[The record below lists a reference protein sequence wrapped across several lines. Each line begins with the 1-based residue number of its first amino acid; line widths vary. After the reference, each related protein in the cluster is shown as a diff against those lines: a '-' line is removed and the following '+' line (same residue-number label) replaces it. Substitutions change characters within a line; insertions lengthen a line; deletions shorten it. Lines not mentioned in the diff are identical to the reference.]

1 MAGAAFGRA
10 PAGNVPAMDDIDVE
24 RRERRFQ
31 RRTGRRL
38 ALGLGVGGVTGAVL
52 GALAGSIVSDVG
64 TPAMWAST
72 VAGAIFF
79 GGLGAVW
86 SAMSGLENPRPGRE
100 PLTTDRP
107 LRDVEEPTVEYPE
120 EAEEGAE
127 ARRRELG

>member
-1 MAGAAFGRA
+1 LAERRR
-10 PAGNVPAMDDIDVE
+10 GNVPAIDEIDDVE
-24 RRERRFQ
+24 RRERRFH

-38 ALGLGVGGVTGAVL
+38 SLGLGLGGVTGAVI
-52 GALAGSIVSDVG
+52 GVLAGSIVMGSG
-64 TPAMWAST
+64 TAAMWAST
-72 VAGAIFF
+72 IAGAIF

-86 SAMSGLENPRPGRE
+86 GAMSGLESPRPGRE

-107 LRDVEEPTVEYPE
+107 LRNVEEPTVEYPK